1 MELQLLLAGHM
12 SWFSTM
18 CRRTFA
24 SASMCSRSRH
34 PASLS
39 SPQTQITGRT
49 QDMDRARLMACRT
62 ASGWGSPAQ
71 ELYRQPCW
79 ITKSLSR
86 ASSDRL
92 PPWSSQPRPLKRPP
106 SARRRCGRMTA
117 GGSGRY
123 VWFECSCSLST
134 RPVRGLLCSIAA
146 NRNAAAVPYM
156 SYAAGI
162 MFQASNRHRFALQ
175 EVGFLPRARA
185 NGSRHCRPSRIVI
198 G

>member
-1 MELQLLLAGHM
+1 MTRCRSRSSDWAYELVFNNVP
-12 SWFSTM
+12 SY
-18 CRRTFA
+18 FA
-24 SASMCSRSRH
+24 SPNGERVGV
-34 PASLS
+34 P
-39 SPQTQITGRT
+39 
-49 QDMDRARLMACRT
+49 RAQ
-62 ASGWGSPAQ
+62 G
-71 ELYRQPCW
+71 LYRQPCW
-79 ITKSLSR
+79 ITKILRR

-92 PPWSSQPRPLKRPP
+92 PPWSSPPRPLKRPP

-117 GGSGRY
+117 RGSGRY
-123 VWFECSCSLST
+123 VWFECSCSLSIL
-134 RPVRGLLCSIAA
+134 PVRGQLCSIAE
-146 NRNAAAVPYM
+146 NRNAAPVPYM